1 MTGRLCLLRRILPKA
16 IARSLYFWRKLMIIT
31 VEQCCRSFPTPA
43 KKAGVFT
50 SALNLAIERFQ
61 INNRLRI
68 LDFIAQVRHESGRFN

>member
-1 MTGRLCLLRRILPKA
+1 
-16 IARSLYFWRKLMIIT
+16 MIIT